1 MTAVSSALAGKVA
14 LVTGA
19 SSGIGE
25 ATAVALAAAGAKVA
39 IAARRADRLEAL
51 AARIEKAGGTALRIE
66 ADVTSNDDVTAMV
79 DKVVAEWSRLD
90 ILVNNAGV
98 MLLSPAAEA
107 MLDDW
112 RRMVELNL
120 LALMGVTKAA
130 LPHLRAA
137 KGHIVNVSSVAGRVA
152 NPGASGYAATK
163 FGVVG
168 FSESL
173 RREVYADKVR
183 VTVIEPGLV
192 RTELGDH
199 ITNPAFKAD
208 LDKRLAAMEALT
220 AEDIAAAIFYAV
232 SQPAHVNV
240 NEIVIRP
247 TDQER
252 ERRQIFRYASNPA
265 RRKSPHSS
273 TSRDGSLAIDAEIRH
288 RRRRQ
293 VEASVEALA
302 VGR

>member
-1 MTAVSSALAGKVA
+1 MTSVSSALAGKVA

-79 DKVVAEWSRLD
+79 DKVVTEWGRLD

-98 MLLSPAAEA
+98 MLLSPAADAE
-107 MLDDW
+107 LDDW
-112 RRMVELNL
+112 RRMIELNL

-199 ITNPAFKAD
+199 VTNPAAKAG
-208 LDKRLAAMEALT
+208 LDQRLAAMEALT
-220 AEDIAAAIFYAV
+220 AEDIAAAILYAV
-232 SQPAHVNV
+232 GQPAHVNV

-252 ERRQIFRYASNPA
+252 
-265 RRKSPHSS
+265 
-273 TSRDGSLAIDAEIRH
+273 
-288 RRRRQ
+288 
-293 VEASVEALA
+293 
-302 VGR
+302 

>member
-79 DKVVAEWSRLD
+79 DKVVTEWGRLD

-107 MLDDW
+107 LLDDW
-112 RRMVELNL
+112 RRMIELNL

-137 KGHIVNVSSVAGRVA
+137 KGHIVNVSSIAGRVA

-199 ITNPAFKAD
+199 VTNPAAKAG
-208 LDKRLAAMEALT
+208 LDQRLAAMEALT
-220 AEDIAAAIFYAV
+220 AEDIAAAILYAV

-252 ERRQIFRYASNPA
+252 
-265 RRKSPHSS
+265 
-273 TSRDGSLAIDAEIRH
+273 
-288 RRRRQ
+288 
-293 VEASVEALA
+293 
-302 VGR
+302 

>member
-1 MTAVSSALAGKVA
+1 MTVSSMLAGKVA

-25 ATAVALAAAGAKVA
+25 ATAAALAAAGARVA
-39 IAARRADRLEAL
+39 VAARRVDRLEAL
-51 AARIEKAGGTALRIE
+51 AARIEKIGGTALRFE
-66 ADVTSNDDVTAMV
+66 ADVTSNDDVAAMV
-79 DKVVAEWSRLD
+79 GKVVAEWGRLD

-107 MLDDW
+107 TLDDW
-112 RRMVELNL
+112 RHMVELNL

-130 LPHLRAA
+130 LPHLKAA

-199 ITNPAFKAD
+199 ITNAASKAG
-208 LDKRLAAMEALT
+208 LDQRLATMEALT
-220 AEDIAAAIFYAV
+220 AEDVAAAILYAV
-232 SQPAHVNV
+232 GQPARVNV

-252 ERRQIFRYASNPA
+252 
-265 RRKSPHSS
+265 
-273 TSRDGSLAIDAEIRH
+273 
-288 RRRRQ
+288 
-293 VEASVEALA
+293 
-302 VGR
+302 

>member
-1 MTAVSSALAGKVA
+1 MSVSYMLAGKVA

-25 ATAVALAAAGAKVA
+25 ATAAALAAAGASVA
-39 IAARRADRLEAL
+39 VAARRVERLEAL
-51 AARIEKAGGTALRIE
+51 AARIEKIGGTALRIE
-66 ADVTSNDDVTAMV
+66 ADVTSSDDVAAMV
-79 DKVVAEWSRLD
+79 GRVVAEWGQLD

-107 MLDDW
+107 TLDDW
-112 RRMVELNL
+112 RHMVELNL

-130 LPHLRAA
+130 LPHLKAA
-137 KGHIVNVSSVAGRVA
+137 KGHIVNVSSIAGRVA

-199 ITNPAFKAD
+199 ITNAASKAG
-208 LDKRLAAMEALT
+208 LDQRLATMEALT
-220 AEDIAAAIFYAV
+220 AEDVAAAILYAV
-232 SQPAHVNV
+232 GQPARVNV

-252 ERRQIFRYASNPA
+252 
-265 RRKSPHSS
+265 
-273 TSRDGSLAIDAEIRH
+273 
-288 RRRRQ
+288 
-293 VEASVEALA
+293 
-302 VGR
+302 

>member
-51 AARIEKAGGTALRIE
+51 AARIEKAGGTALRIA

-79 DKVVAEWSRLD
+79 DKVVAEWGRLD

-107 MLDDW
+107 VLDDW

-173 RREVYADKVR
+173 RREVYSDKVR

-199 ITNPAFKAD
+199 ITNPAAKTG
-208 LDKRLAAMEALT
+208 LGQRLAAMEALA
-220 AEDIAAAIFYAV
+220 AEDIAAAILYAV

-252 ERRQIFRYASNPA
+252 
-265 RRKSPHSS
+265 
-273 TSRDGSLAIDAEIRH
+273 
-288 RRRRQ
+288 
-293 VEASVEALA
+293 
-302 VGR
+302 

>member
-1 MTAVSSALAGKVA
+1 MIAVSSALAGKVA

-66 ADVTSNDDVTAMV
+66 ADVTSNDDVSAMV
-79 DKVVAEWSRLD
+79 DKDVAEWSRLD

-107 MLDDW
+107 VLDDW

-199 ITNPAFKAD
+199 ITNPAAKAG
-208 LDKRLAAMEALT
+208 LDQRVAAMEALT
-220 AEDIAAAIFYAV
+220 AEDIAAAILYAV

-252 ERRQIFRYASNPA
+252 
-265 RRKSPHSS
+265 
-273 TSRDGSLAIDAEIRH
+273 
-288 RRRRQ
+288 
-293 VEASVEALA
+293 
-302 VGR
+302 